1 VRPVCLVIL
10 DGFGLAPAG
19 PGNAVELA
27 ATPTFDALSA
37 ACPRSTLV
45 ASGRD
50 VGLPE
55 GQMGNS
61 EVGHLNLGAGRVVRQ
76 DLVRVDD
83 AVADGSIATNPA
95 LTAACAAAQASGG
108 ALHLLGLVSDGGVHS
123 HVDHLRAI
131 ARAAVAHGV
140 DRVWV
145 HAFTD
150 GRDVSPTQGATLL
163 AALEREWAG
172 RPIAFATVQGR
183 YWAMDRDARSD
194 RTERARAC
202 IVDAVGLPAAVASEA
217 VAASYEVGVTDEFVE
232 PRVLADGAGRL
243 RAGDAAFFFNFRPDR
258 MRQICHALAPTAG
271 LLATMTRYDTT
282 LSGPVAFDDEPL
294 RDVLADVLEAHD
306 LTQLHAAETE
316 KYPHVTYF
324 FNGGLEAEHRG
335 ETRLLVPSPRDVATY
350 DLRPQMSAA
359 AVAAGVAGHLREHR
373 PAFVI
378 VNVANPD
385 MVGHTG
391 VIPAVV
397 EAVEAA
403 DAALAVI
410 LDGLNAVGGVA
421 IVTADHGNAEQMLQA
436 DGSPHTAHTTNPVPI
451 VLTDRAHA
459 LRDGGRLADIA
470 PTLLAL
476 LGLPQPAA
484 MTGQSLLR

>member
-1 VRPVCLVIL
+1 
-10 DGFGLAPAG
+10 
-19 PGNAVELA
+19 
-27 ATPTFDALSA
+27 
-37 ACPRSTLV
+37 
-45 ASGRD
+45 
-50 VGLPE
+50 
-55 GQMGNS
+55 
-61 EVGHLNLGAGRVVRQ
+61 
-76 DLVRVDD
+76 
-83 AVADGSIATNPA
+83 
-95 LTAACAAAQASGG
+95 
-108 ALHLLGLVSDGGVHS
+108 
-123 HVDHLRAI
+123 
-131 ARAAVAHGV
+131 
-140 DRVWV
+140 
-145 HAFTD
+145 
-150 GRDVSPTQGATLL
+150 
-163 AALEREWAG
+163 
-172 RPIAFATVQGR
+172 
-183 YWAMDRDARSD
+183 
-194 RTERARAC
+194 
-202 IVDAVGLPAAVASEA
+202 
-217 VAASYEVGVTDEFVE
+217 
-232 PRVLADGAGRL
+232 
-243 RAGDAAFFFNFRPDR
+243 
-258 MRQICHALAPTAG
+258 
-271 LLATMTRYDTT
+271 MTRYDAT

-350 DLRPQMSAA
+350 DLRPEMSAA
-359 AVAAGVAGHLREHR
+359 AVAAGVAGHLREQR

-397 EAVEAA
+397 AAVEAA

-421 IVTADHGNAEQMLQA
+421 IVTADHGNAEQMLQT

-451 VLTDRAHA
+451 VLTDRTLA

-476 LGLPQPAA
+476 LGLPQPAV
-484 MTGQSLLR
+484 MSGESLLR